1 MQIKFDRK
9 RIYIIY
15 LYLVGSYLMK
25 VYNRVKSFEQISRI
39 HLRDFAENT
48 SQTFGISEEP
58 EKWYK

>member
-25 VYNRVKSFEQISRI
+25 VYNRVKSLKQISRI
-39 HLRDFAENT
+39 HLDFAEKT
-48 SQTFGISEEP
+48 SKENIQNIKRIVF
-58 EKWYK
+58 Y

>member
-9 RIYIIY
+9 RIYIMY
-15 LYLVGSYLMK
+15 LYLVGSYLLK
-25 VYNRVKSFEQISRI
+25 VYNRVKSLEQISRI

>member
-25 VYNRVKSFEQISRI
+25 VHNRVKSLKQISRI
-39 HLRDFAENT
+39 HLDFAEKT
-48 SQTFGISEEP
+48 SKENI
-58 EKWYK
+58 